1 MGEISRK
8 SQRPGMGEEGAIQVT
23 LAEMPNSGDMETE
36 EAYRQA
42 ETNGVIRIQTHLQN
56 F

>member
-23 LAEMPNSGDMETE
+23 LAEMPNSGDIEPKVATFCGLSE
-36 EAYRQA
+36 LL
-42 ETNGVIRIQTHLQN
+42 V
-56 F
+56 